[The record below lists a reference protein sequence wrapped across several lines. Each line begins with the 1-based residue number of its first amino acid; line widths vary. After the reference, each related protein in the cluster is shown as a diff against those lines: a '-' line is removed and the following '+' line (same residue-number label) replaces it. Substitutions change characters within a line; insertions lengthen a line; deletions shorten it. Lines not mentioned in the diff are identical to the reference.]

1 VRLTRRAL
9 ILAVLVTI
17 GTAIIWPD
25 GAERVARVALLGVG
39 AAVVADLVLRWQ
51 RSYPTEGI
59 APFAPA
65 RQRPVRPWR
74 PHGLTDLQRDLRLM
88 AIPAG
93 DRRLPRSTR
102 LRDTCRA
109 AAQERL
115 DPLDLDLDRPEDAP
129 AIADLFGPE
138 VTAFLLGESRTAPVD
153 QLLAAVEPPGG
164 TWLPTG
170 PSAP

>member
-9 ILAVLVTI
+9 VAAVLVTI

-39 AAVVADLVLRWQ
+39 AAVIADLVLRWQ
-51 RSYPTEGI
+51 RGYPTEAT

-65 RQRPVRPWR
+65 LQRPIRPWR

-129 AIADLFGPE
+129 AIADLLGPE

-164 TWLPTG
+164 TGRAAG